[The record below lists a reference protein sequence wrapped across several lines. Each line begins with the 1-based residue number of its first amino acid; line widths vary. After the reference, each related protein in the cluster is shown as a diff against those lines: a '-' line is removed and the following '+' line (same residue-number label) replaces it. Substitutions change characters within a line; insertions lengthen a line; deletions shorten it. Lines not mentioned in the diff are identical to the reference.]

1 MILQWFKRKFQKK
14 QLAVSASCAIIPRKE
29 HGISRQGIAENA
41 LKVLYRLHKKGYQ
54 AYLVGG
60 GIRDLLLKVPPKDF
74 DIVTNATP
82 DQIRHLFR
90 NCRLIGRRFRLAHVF
105 FGKDIIEVATFR
117 SAHETSGTDMAHQ
130 SDAGVLLRDNV
141 YGKTIE
147 EDVRRRDF
155 TLNALYYNIAD
166 FSIVDCVGGL
176 KDIQERT
183 LRLIG
188 DPDTR
193 YREDPVRML
202 RAIRFAAQRN
212 LHLHPDTEQPIADLA
227 SLLTHVAAARLF
239 EELHKLFLKG
249 KSIETFHALQK
260 SGLFPYLFP
269 SVTQAINT
277 RSECLPLIEA
287 VLKSTDE
294 RLIQGKPVILAFVLC
309 GLLWWPILQRK
320 KSHYAHEKGLA
331 GFEYAMEDIWKEQN
345 KVIHIPRRIQEMCT
359 EIWLF
364 QARLV
369 STRLARADVLVT
381 EPRFRAAYDFLCLRA
396 DSGEKVHGAAQFWTA
411 FQATEDPHLREK
423 LKKQFTH
430 PHPNPPPRGGGGDKH
445 R

>member
-1 MILQWFKRKFQKK
+1 MILQWFKRQFQKK
-14 QLAVSASCAIIPRKE
+14 QPILSAACQIIPRKE
-29 HGISRQGIAENA
+29 HGISRQDIAENA

-60 GIRDLLLKVPPKDF
+60 GIRDLLLQVPPKDF

-176 KDIQERT
+176 KDIQTGT

-188 DPDTR
+188 DPETR

-212 LHLHPDTEQPIADLA
+212 LHLHPDTAQPIAAL
-227 SLLTHVAAARLF
+227 SHLLTHVAAARLF

-269 SVTQAINT
+269 SVTRALDLNP
-277 RSECLPLIEA
+277 ECLRLIEA
-287 VLKSTDE
+287 TLISTDN
-294 RLIQGKPVILAFVLC
+294 RLKQGKPVILAFVLC

-320 KSHYAHEKGLA
+320 KSHYPHEKSLT
-331 GFEYAMEDIWKEQN
+331 GFEYAMNDIWKEQN
-345 KVIHIPRRIQEMCT
+345 QVIHIPRRIQEMCT
-359 EIWLF
+359 EIWFL
-364 QARLV
+364 QAKLTSSRQH
-369 STRLARADVLVT
+369 RAHTLLT
-381 EPRFRAAYDFLCLRA
+381 ERRFRAAYDFLCLRA
-396 DSGEKVHGAAQFWTA
+396 DSGEKVHTAAQFWTA
-411 FQATEDPHLREK
+411 FQETDDLVAHPHL
-423 LKKQFTH
+423 
-430 PHPNPPPRGGGGDKH
+430 NPPPRSGGRDKQ